1 MWGFFIIFARII
13 VKWQMRRT
21 LYLVLIALS
30 VCLGLKGQT
39 EGGGIVASLLTCS
52 PGTEVYSLSG
62 HTGLRMKD
70 TRKNLDLVFNYG
82 VFDFRRPHFVWYFM
96 LGECDYEVCP
106 IPSDIFMQEYE
117 RRGSSVTEQR
127 LNLTPGEAERLMS
140 QLVLNCQPENRVYR
154 YNFLTNNCT
163 TKARD
168 QIEQAVDGTVVYE
181 EAGEH
186 PTYRTLLHRY
196 TEANPWVEAGCDL
209 LLGAACD
216 TVLSDRAAQFLP
228 EQLMAYFGQAQI
240 FDSLNNR
247 RPLVAE
253 TVTLIRENKS
263 RQSALVAEASKGTDQ
278 IPFVGPWASSLPTPL
293 VLSVAVLGVCLLVLL
308 LEYLC
313 RRMFWGFDIV
323 VMTLQGL
330 VGGFLCFMFLCSE
343 HPTLDSNW
351 QIVAFNPLP
360 LLCIPWVVRCAVR
373 RKVCLYH
380 YVAFLWLVL
389 FLVFMPWL
397 PQTFSVL
404 TLPLAL
410 ALLTRP
416 MSYLLYYNRKDS
428 KVLKDPKEPSN
439 KKSKK

>member
-1 MWGFFIIFARII
+1 
-13 VKWQMRRT
+13 MRRT
-21 LYLVLIALS
+21 LYLVLMGLS
-30 VCLGLKGQT
+30 VCLGMKGQT
-39 EGGGIVASLLTCS
+39 EGDGIVASLLTCS
-52 PGTEVYSLSG
+52 PGTEVYSLYG

-82 VFDFRRPHFVWYFM
+82 VFDFRRPHFMWHFM
-96 LGECDYEVCP
+96 LGECDYEVYP
-106 IPSDIFMQEYE
+106 IPVDVFMQEYE
-117 RRGSSVTEQR
+117 KRGSSVTEQR
-127 LNLTPGEAERLMS
+127 LNLTSEEAKRLMA
-140 QLVLNCQPENRVYR
+140 QLVVNSQPENRVYR

-181 EAGEH
+181 EAEEH

-196 TEANPWVEAGCDL
+196 TEAYPWEEAGCDL

-253 TVTLIRENKS
+253 TMTLIREDKS
-263 RQSALVAEASKGTDQ
+263 RQSALAAEASKRTSQ
-278 IPFVGPWASSLPTPL
+278 IPFVGPWTSSLPTPM
-293 VLSVAVLGVCLLVLL
+293 VLSVAVLGICLLVVL

-313 RRMFWGFDIV
+313 RRMFWGFDV
-323 VMTLQGL
+323 VLMTLQGL
-330 VGGFLCFMFLCSE
+330 VGGFLCFMFLCSV
-343 HPTLDSNW
+343 HPTVDSNW
-351 QIVAFNPLP
+351 QIVPFNPLP
-360 LLCIPWVVRCAVR
+360 LLCIPWVVRCALK
-373 RKVCLYH
+373 RKICLYH
-380 YVAFLWLVL
+380 YVAFLILVL
-389 FLVFMPWL
+389 FLVSMPWI
-397 PQTFSVL
+397 PQTFSVV

-416 MSYLLYYNRKDS
+416 LSYLLYYNRKDFKDS
-428 KVLKDPKEPSN
+428 KVSKDFQA
-439 KKSKK
+439 KKRKK